1 VSAAIA
7 DTSAYTP
14 LTLLQDALARSASA
28 AGDKVALVCGAERL
42 TYRMLDERSSAL
54 AAALVSRGVQ
64 RGDRVVLYADNTPE
78 AVVSL
83 WAVLKADAVVCPVN
97 PLTKAGKLL
106 RVIEDCQ
113 ASALITDAHLYR
125 QWGAACASA
134 QLECVVYSGRLGGAQ
149 REALPAG
156 VAWEQALTEGRAA
169 STASRNGD
177 TALAALLY
185 TAGADG
191 EPLGIM
197 LTHANMLAATASLGS
212 CLALVRDDVVVCAL
226 PLTSEHGLY
235 PMLAAG
241 LAGACVVLERSFAF
255 PGEVLGR
262 MAAERVT
269 VFPAVPTVIRILGSL
284 KDPRRYDLC
293 AVRAV
298 ASAGAGLSADEL
310 RLLGTWFP
318 QARIHSTYGLPECG
332 RCACLP
338 PADVAEK
345 YGRIGL
351 ALPGM
356 TLQVVDE
363 AGRVAPAG
371 VPGELVVSG
380 AAVMSGYWNRPAETA
395 RKLESGA
402 RRLHTGALFTRDD
415 EGYLHFVRRLDGMLE
430 CRGERVAP
438 AEIEAVVLAIDGVR
452 EAAAVGMPDAMLG
465 EAVKVFVVPEP
476 GATLS
481 AHDVLRAC
489 IDKLENHRVP
499 KFVEITS
506 ALPRTSSVRDH
517 VRAAAGHHRFEIMSV
532 RQPDIIGSRSCPCG
546 SRTSSVRGKPQ

>member
-1 VSAAIA
+1 VAAAIG
-7 DTSAYTP
+7 DTPGYAP

-28 AGDKVALVCGAERL
+28 AGDKVALVCATERV
-42 TYRMLDERSSAL
+42 TYRTLDERSSAL
-54 AAALVSRGVQ
+54 AAALVSRGVR

-97 PLTKAGKLL
+97 PLTKSGKLL

-134 QLECVVYSGRLGGAQ
+134 RLECVVYSGRLGDAQ
-149 REALPAG
+149 RAALPAAVG
-156 VAWEQALTEGRAA
+156 WEQALGESRTGQA
-169 STASRNGD
+169 ASRNRETD
-177 TALAALLY
+177 LAALLY
-185 TAGADG
+185 TTGAGG

-197 LTHANMLAATASLGS
+197 LTHASMLAATASLAD
-212 CLALVRDDVVVCAL
+212 CLELARDDVVVCAL

-241 LAGACVVLERSFAF
+241 LAGARVVLERSFAF

-269 VFPAVPTVIRILGSL
+269 VFPAVPTMIRILGSL
-284 KDPRRYDLC
+284 KDPRRYELS

-298 ASAGAGLSADEL
+298 ASAGAGLSADEV
-310 RLLGTWFP
+310 RLLETWFP
-318 QARIHSTYGLPECG
+318 QARIHSTYGLAECG

-338 PADVAEK
+338 PGDVAEK
-345 YGRIGL
+345 YGSVGL
-351 ALPGM
+351 ALPGI

-363 AGRVAPAG
+363 AGGMAPAG

-380 AAVMSGYWNRPAETA
+380 AAVTSGYWNRPAETA
-395 RKLESGA
+395 RKLEPKA
-402 RRLHTGALFTRDD
+402 QRLHTGALFTRDH

-452 EAAAVGMPDAMLG
+452 AAAAVGMPDATLG
-465 EAVKVFVVPEP
+465 VAVKVFVVPEP
-476 GATLS
+476 GATLT
-481 AHDVLRAC
+481 ARDVLRAC
-489 IDKLENHRVP
+489 VDKLENHRVP

-506 ALPRTSSVRDH
+506 ALPPVPSVRDR
-517 VRAAAGHHRFEIMSV
+517 VGDPAGPHRLEE
-532 RQPDIIGSRSCPCG
+532 RRNG
-546 SRTSSVRGKPQ
+546 

>member
-7 DTSAYTP
+7 DTSAHTP

-42 TYRMLDERSSAL
+42 TYRALDERSSAL

-134 QLECVVYSGRLGGAQ
+134 QLECVVYSGHLGDAQ
-149 REALPAG
+149 RAALPAG

-169 STASRNGD
+169 NTASRDGD

-185 TAGADG
+185 TAGTDG

-197 LTHANMLAATASLGS
+197 LTHANMLAATASLGN
-212 CLALVRDDVVVCAL
+212 CLTLVRDDVVVCAL

-235 PMLAAG
+235 PILAAG

-255 PGEVLGR
+255 PGEALGR

-318 QARIHSTYGLPECG
+318 QARIHSMYGLPECG

-345 YGRIGL
+345 YGSVGL

-395 RKLESGA
+395 LRLESGA

-481 AHDVLRAC
+481 PHDVLRAC
-489 IDKLENHRVP
+489 TDKLENHRVP

-506 ALPRTSSVRDH
+506 ALPRTSSVRDR
-517 VRAAAGHHRFEIMSV
+517 VRAAAGHHRFEE
-532 RQPDIIGSRSCPCG
+532 SRNE
-546 SRTSSVRGKPQ
+546 